1 MMAENQ
7 QEPVTMWKAFREAMP
22 VANHLAYYDHAA
34 VGPLS
39 GPAAQ
44 TMAQWAQEAAEYGDV
59 NWPKWAKRLSE
70 VRSQV
75 AKGVNASHDEIAF
88 VANTSDGISLVA
100 QGLPWQ
106 SGDNIV
112 LPEGEFPSNYYPWKA
127 LEPLGVEIR
136 IVPTDEFGRFS
147 AEQIRSQCDDKTRLI
162 AVSWVGFASGF
173 RCDVGKIAEVA
184 REFNAYFFL
193 DAIQGLGVFPLDLQT
208 IGVDFLAADG
218 HKWMLSP
225 EGFGVFYVR
234 RSVLEDLKF
243 SRIGWYSVKQT
254 FDYNDLRLDLKPNA
268 QRFEA
273 GSHNLVCAQALG
285 ASLTL
290 LAQHGWGPDS
300 SRLAERVI
308 SNRHQLAEVV
318 KKHGGVLHTD
328 MNDDHASG
336 ILSFSCP
343 GQDPQA
349 FRKHCLEHGIVLSCR
364 NGRLRASIHG
374 YNDES
379 DLERFETALRS
390 LK

>member
-1 MMAENQ
+1 MSENEQ
-7 QEPVTMWKAFREAMP
+7 DSVNSWESFREAMP
-22 VANHLAYYDHAA
+22 VSQNLAYFDHAA

-44 TMAQWAQEAAEYGDV
+44 TMAQWAQEATEYGDV
-59 NWPKWAKRLSE
+59 HWPKWAKRLSE

-75 AKGVNASHDEIAF
+75 AKGLNASNDEIAF

-100 QGLPWQ
+100 QGIQWQ
-106 SGDNIV
+106 AGDNIV
-112 LPEGEFPSNYYPWKA
+112 LPGGEFPSNYYPWKA

-136 IVPTDEFGRFS
+136 IVPTDEFGGFS
-147 AEQIRSQCDDKTRLI
+147 ADQIRSHCDKNTRLI

-173 RCDVGKIAEVA
+173 RCNLGDIAEVA
-184 REFNAYFFL
+184 QQFNAYFFL
-193 DAIQGLGVFPLDLQT
+193 DAIQGLGVFPLDLQNV
-208 IGVDFLAADG
+208 GVDFLAADG

-234 RSVLEDLKF
+234 RRVLEDLKV
-243 SRIGWYSVKQT
+243 SRLGWYSVKQT

-273 GSHNLVCAQALG
+273 GSHNLVCAQAFG
-285 ASLTL
+285 ASLAL
-290 LAQHGWGPDS
+290 LAEHGWGHDS
-300 SRLAERVI
+300 NRLADRVI
-308 SNRHQLAEVV
+308 NNRHALTEVV
-318 KKHGGVLHTD
+318 KKHGGILHSDTRD
-328 MNDDHASG
+328 EHASG
-336 ILSFSCP
+336 ILSFSWP
-343 GQDPQA
+343 SRDPQKL
-349 FRKHCLEHGIVLSCR
+349 RKHCLDHGIVLSCR

-379 DLERFETALRS
+379 DLERLDVALTS

>member
-1 MMAENQ
+1 MAEIKQ
-7 QEPVTMWKAFREAMP
+7 DPVDSWQRFREAMP
-22 VANHLAYYDHAA
+22 VSQNLAYYDHAA

-39 GPAAQ
+39 GPAAH
-44 TMAQWAQEAAEYGDV
+44 TMAQWAHEAAEYGDV

-75 AKGVNASHDEIAF
+75 AKGLNASNDEIAF

-100 QGLPWQ
+100 QGIPWQ
-106 SGDNIV
+106 VGDNIV

-127 LEPLGVEIR
+127 LESLGVELR
-136 IVPTDEFGRFS
+136 LVPTDEMGRFS
-147 AEQIRSQCDDKTRLI
+147 AEQIRAQCDAKTRLI

-173 RCDVGKIAEVA
+173 RCNVAEISEVA
-184 REFNAYFFL
+184 KQFGAYFFL

-208 IGVDFLAADG
+208 VGVDFLAADG

-234 RSVLEDLKF
+234 RSVLDDLKV
-243 SRIGWYSVKQT
+243 SRLGWYSVKQT

-273 GSHNLVCAQALG
+273 GSHNLVCARAFG

-290 LAQHGWGPDS
+290 LAEHGWGPDS
-300 SRLAERVI
+300 SRLADRVI
-308 SNRHQLAEVV
+308 NNRRELAEVV
-318 KKHGGVLHTD
+318 KKHGGVLHSD
-328 MNDDHASG
+328 LSDEHASG
-336 ILSFSCP
+336 ILSFSWP
-343 GQDPQA
+343 NRDPQE

-364 NGRLRASIHG
+364 NSRLRASIHG
-374 YNDES
+374 YNDQS
-379 DLERFETALRS
+379 DLERFEVALNS